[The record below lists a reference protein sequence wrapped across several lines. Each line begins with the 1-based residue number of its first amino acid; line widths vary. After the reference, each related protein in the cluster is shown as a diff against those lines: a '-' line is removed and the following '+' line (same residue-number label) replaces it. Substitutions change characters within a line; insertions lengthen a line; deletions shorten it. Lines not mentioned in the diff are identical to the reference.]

1 MATVAPSRTARDLP
15 APPATAAPG
24 TTARGRARLDW
35 LSHATLALFMVLA
48 LAPILLMWVTALKT
62 QTELAT
68 NPFGLPRQW
77 VWSNFVQTWR
87 QGQFATYLRS
97 SVVVVIPVVA
107 GATALSVLA
116 GYAFGAFRFRGRT
129 LLFGLF
135 LLGVM
140 VPTEGLVIPLYYFL
154 DAFGLRNTYW
164 ALILPQVALSTSFG
178 TFWMRAFFT
187 NLPADLSDAAAVDG
201 AGPLR
206 TLWSVLLPLARPA
219 LGTLG
224 VLVFMWTWNEFLL
237 ALVLVSDGDHRT
249 VPVALSL
256 FQGRYSAQVPLLAA
270 AATIVS
276 GPVLVLYALLH
287 RKFIEGMVA
296 GSVKG

>member
-1 MATVAPSRTARDLP
+1 LT
-15 APPATAAPG
+15 
-24 TTARGRARLDW
+24 
-35 LSHATLALFMVLA
+35 HATLALFMVVA
-48 LAPILLMWVTALKT
+48 LAPILLMWMTALKS
-62 QTELAT
+62 QAELAT
-68 NPFGLPRQW
+68 NPFGLPQQL
-77 VWSNFVQTWR
+77 VWGNFVETWR

-97 SVVVVIPVVA
+97 SVIVVIPVVA
-107 GATALSVLA
+107 GATVLSVLA
-116 GYAFGAFRFRGRT
+116 GYAFGAFRFRGKA

-154 DAFGLRNTYW
+154 DALGLRNSYW

-178 TFWMRAFFT
+178 TFWMRAFFS
-187 NLPADLSDAAAVDG
+187 NLPSDLSDAAAVDG

-237 ALVLVSDGDHRT
+237 ALVLVSQNDYRT
-249 VPVALSL
+249 LPVALSL

-276 GPVLVLYALLH
+276 GPVLILYALLH
-287 RKFIEGMVA
+287 RKFIEGMVSGA
-296 GSVKG
+296 VKG

>member
-1 MATVAPSRTARDLP
+1 AGGAAATSR
-15 APPATAAPG
+15 G
-24 TTARGRARLDW
+24 RLDW
-35 LSHATLALFMVLA
+35 LSHVTLALFMVLA
-48 LAPILLMWVTALKT
+48 LAPILLMWVTALKSA
-62 QTELAT
+62 TELAT
-68 NPFGLPRQW
+68 NPFGPPQQW
-77 VWSNFVQTWR
+77 LWSNFVETWQ
-87 QGQFATYLRS
+87 QGSFATYLRS
-97 SVVVVIPVVA
+97 SVIVVIPVVA
-107 GATALSVLA
+107 GATVLSVLA
-116 GYAFGAFRFRGRT
+116 GYAFGAFTFRGRA
-129 LLFGLF
+129 LLFALF

-140 VPTEGLVIPLYYFL
+140 VPTEGLVIPLYYVM
-154 DAFGLRNTYW
+154 DAVGLRNTYW

-178 TFWMRAFFT
+178 TFWMRAFFA
-187 NLPADLSDAAAVDG
+187 NLPGDLADAAAMDG

-237 ALVLVSDGDHRT
+237 ALVLVSQGDHRT
-249 VPVALSL
+249 LPVALSL
-256 FQGRYSAQVPLLAA
+256 FQSRYTAQVPLLAA

-287 RKFIEGMVA
+287 RKFIEGMVT